1 MSLFRLRCAA
11 FITVGI
17 ALITAGFAYGSADA
31 RYVVIALLM
40 AIQGMVLVYRAA
52 ASQGIG
58 CDGLTGL
65 AERALAPA
73 ALSWTTLALALV
85 TVLWGWRS
93 GVGDLALVGCLVSG
107 HAAFFAHY
115 TRDREAA
122 ARGTALAAL
131 HNRLGEAHG

>member
-11 FITVGI
+11 FVTVGI
-17 ALITAGFAYGSADA
+17 ALITAGFAYGSADP

-40 AIQGMVLVYRAA
+40 AVQGMILVYRAA

-58 CDGLTGL
+58 CDGPSGL

-73 ALSWTTLALALV
+73 VLSWTTLALALV
-85 TVLWGWRS
+85 TVLWAWRS
-93 GVGDLALVGCLVSG
+93 GVGDLALIGCLASG
-107 HAAFFAHY
+107 HGAFFAHY
-115 TRDREAA
+115 TREREAV

-131 HNRLGEAHG
+131 RNRLRESHG